1 MPPSHN
7 AVIYSLA
14 TGGTISIISLFM
26 AGVVPGLLL
35 FIIERIWLGAPTDP
49 LPSHGDVTPHAE
61 TAPFE

>member
-35 FIIERIWLGAPTDP
+35 GFA
-49 LPSHGDVTPHAE
+49 
-61 TAPFE
+61 